1 MRSAVTC
8 MACARSATKPL
19 AVVDYD
25 RGSFVAPGLPMTASQ
40 ELMDFALHLARIAA
54 AEILPHFRS
63 RFEIDN
69 KASAGFDPVT
79 IADRNAEAAI
89 RREIK
94 RVYPRHGVLGEE
106 FGLERGEDPLT
117 WVIDPID
124 GTRAFILGQLH
135 WGTLIALRDE
145 SKPFL
150 GLMHQPFTGETF
162 IGSDAGTYLHHQGRQ
177 QQLRSRDGIALR
189 DAIVCATSPTMFDS
203 VRSRAA
209 FDHVAAGARAV
220 RYGGDCYIPCLV
232 AAGFADLVIEAGLK
246 PWDVQALI
254 PIVEGAGG
262 VITDWSGGDAAN
274 ADRMVVAGNRALH
287 AQVIEALDWK

>member
-1 MRSAVTC
+1 
-8 MACARSATKPL
+8 
-19 AVVDYD
+19 
-25 RGSFVAPGLPMTASQ
+25 MTASQ

-162 IGSDAGTYLHHQGRQ
+162 IGSTQARTCIIRGD
-177 QQLRSRDGIALR
+177 SNS
-189 DAIVCATSPTMFDS
+189 CAVAMESLCAMPSCVQPLPPCSTAS
-203 VRSRAA
+203 AA
-209 FDHVAAGARAV
+209 A
-220 RYGGDCYIPCLV
+220 P
-232 AAGFADLVIEAGLK
+232 
-246 PWDVQALI
+246 PS
-254 PIVEGAGG
+254 
-262 VITDWSGGDAAN
+262 IT
-274 ADRMVVAGNRALH
+274 
-287 AQVIEALDWK
+287 